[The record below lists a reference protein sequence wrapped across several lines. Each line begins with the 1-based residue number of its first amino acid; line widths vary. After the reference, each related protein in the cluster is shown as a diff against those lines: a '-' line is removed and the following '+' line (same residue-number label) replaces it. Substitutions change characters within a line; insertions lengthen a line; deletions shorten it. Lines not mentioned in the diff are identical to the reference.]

1 MMNSLG
7 IGENRASCGPA
18 RMHLLLNGK
27 VAQNLPKEISSGSR
41 NLDLRVRSSNVAWQ
55 GQREHRRDS
64 GVYGPARV
72 QASAQEEEGSEETG
86 CLPCLVTVGL
96 AGGCFWDLG
105 SSLCARVAAGA
116 TSGGHAPGG
125 AAGIS

>member
-1 MMNSLG
+1 MNSLG

-18 RMHLLLNGK
+18 RMHLLPNGK
-27 VAQNLPKEISSGSR
+27 VAQNLPTETSSGSR

-55 GQREHRRDS
+55 GEREHRRDS

-86 CLPCLVTVGL
+86 RLPRLVSVGL
-96 AGGCFWDLG
+96 AGGCFRGLG
-105 SSLCARVAAGA
+105 SSPCARVAAGA
-116 TSGGHAPGG
+116 VSGGHAPGG
-125 AAGIS
+125 VAGVS